1 MSELFVTERNSSA
14 REIAYAAV
22 AKLKPESTSLVE
34 YRSRGHVIIIA
45 NSEALIA
52 NDELENFN
60 DLSTRLSS
68 EIIQFEG
75 QSSPLTDAN
84 IITIKGALG
93 QFVVGLEDKEFKADL
108 ILDLSPK
115 PILDM
120 AYKPPGYLSTGTER
134 VNIHKKITELE
145 DLIGTFE
152 KPLYIHYD
160 ENICAHGRSGKP
172 GCTRCIDACPAE
184 AITSLVNKIAVDP
197 FRCQGG
203 GICTTVCPSSAI
215 SYTYPKPKDLLNHV
229 RTLVLSYIEALQTD
243 QDSQSSKKGGG
254 TSTQLSRTAIAK
266 DSVDKGYSADLVF
279 VTEDEKTRVEQLL
292 PAALIITVEEV
303 ASVGPEIWLSA
314 LAWGARSV
322 RLFAL
327 DGIPEIAQKAL
338 DLHIEIVQSTLV
350 AMGHSAN
357 VVSVI
362 TDPSEL
368 ITVTYLSKIVTA
380 THAALTEKRQA
391 FFMALDYLYK
401 QTLHKQNNT
410 TAQVV
415 SLPTGAIFGSVAINT
430 SSCTLC
436 MACVSACPGNALQ
449 DGHEKPQVSL
459 VEDKCLQCGICVST
473 CPENA
478 MSMSPRLLLD
488 RQSRLKPQVLHEDA
502 PFCCTACGKP
512 FATTSGIKTIL
523 AKLSGHSMFA
533 DQRAKDR
540 LKMCD
545 DCRVVDMMEDPA
557 VDF

>member
-1 MSELFVTERNSSA
+1 MSELFVTESNNRA
-14 REIAYAAV
+14 QEIAYAAV

-52 NDELENFN
+52 NDELENLGN
-60 DLSTRLSS
+60 SSNGLSS

-75 QSSPLTDAN
+75 SSPN
-84 IITIKGALG
+84 SPIGNQITIKGALG
-93 QFVVGLEDKEFKADL
+93 QFVVDLEEKEFKADL

-120 AYKPPGYLSTGTER
+120 AYKPPGYLFTGTER
-134 VNIHKKITELE
+134 VNIHNIKTEIE
-145 DLIGTFE
+145 GLIGTFE
-152 KPLYIHYD
+152 KPLYINYD
-160 ENICAHGRSGKP
+160 ENICAHSRSGKA

-184 AITSLVNKIAVDP
+184 AITSLINKIAVDP
-197 FRCQGG
+197 YRCQGG

-243 QDSQSSKKGGG
+243 QDRQSSKKGGG
-254 TSTQLSRTAIAK
+254 AITKVSANK
-266 DSVDKGYSADLVF
+266 DFFVDLVF
-279 VTEDEKTRVEQLL
+279 VTEDEKARVELLL
-292 PAALIITVEEV
+292 PTALIITVEEV

-327 DGIPEIAQKAL
+327 EGMPETAQKAL
-338 DLHIEIVQSTLV
+338 DLHIEMMQSILV
-350 AMGHSAN
+350 AMGHSGN

-362 TDPSEL
+362 TEPSEL
-368 ITVTYLSKIVTA
+368 ITVSYLSKIVTA
-380 THAALTEKRQA
+380 THTALTEKRQA

-401 QTLHKQNNT
+401 QTNMT
-410 TAQVV
+410 TEVV
-415 SLPTGAIFGSVAINT
+415 TLPYGAIFGEVSIDK

-488 RQSRLKPQVLHEDA
+488 RKSRLKPQVLHEDT

-523 AKLSGHSMFA
+523 AKLAGHSMFA